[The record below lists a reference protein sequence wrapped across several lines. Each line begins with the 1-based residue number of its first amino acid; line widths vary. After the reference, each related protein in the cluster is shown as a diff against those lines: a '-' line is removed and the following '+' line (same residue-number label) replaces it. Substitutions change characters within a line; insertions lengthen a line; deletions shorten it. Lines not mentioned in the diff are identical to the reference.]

1 MVKAVDGDGAKGG
14 KAARKAKSSSEFS
27 TENML
32 RDIKKVVKAF
42 GGGIMKDTEKSK
54 KSKSKSMALPIVKGK
69 KSIASLPIL
78 SEDEDGE
85 DSTAEDA
92 PVEKSKPTKGKKE
105 KSADTKKKHVDAE
118 NTPVDES
125 EKVEAKGV
133 KMTSDAMAAS
143 KKVASLRQPK
153 RVSAAAVKTSL
164 DATAPVKSA
173 ASTKSSPKSIRLDES
188 DDDSPSSGKATL
200 PQSDVETTK
209 KAKEKKTPA
218 TKLLFTNVKASEEAF
233 KTLIKSRISSCG
245 AYIKCFMTS
254 AGKYVVLVA
263 NEEIANAY
271 VSYFNGYELN
281 GEAMSVDIS
290 TRGPKGTEKKMHMP
304 SKESFKTVTL
314 KNIPKVFE
322 RDSVVK
328 ALESVDGVKYKSL
341 KRDLGGNWA
350 VGFETVPDCVKF
362 TSLVNGGVLTFVNET
377 KTKKVKVKC
386 DAPSFGTKAAHAGRV
401 FVQNLSFNTTATQ
414 LEELVHRFDKGA
426 KVHMPK
432 GGKKGFAFVQF
443 SNIQVAE
450 KAILRLNGSDFGGRK
465 IRLALSLPTELY
477 KDKPKTVETKP
488 EADPAG
494 DKKEDLDEGDEDEE
508 EEEDDDEEGEGDE
521 QDDDDDDEESDDEE
535 EMDSGDEEDEEEG
548 EEDDDEEGEE
558 EEDQEEEG
566 SEENEDQQ
574 ASGKG
579 KKARSSGEKTKKSDE
594 SNRTIFVRNLS
605 YQSTEAALR
614 EYFSTYGAVKSCN
627 ICKDEKGVSRG
638 TAFILFED
646 ADDARKILAMEELAL
661 ERDADFNLEDKKSA
675 RNKVKHG
682 PAAGLGFSLNGRR
695 LRLSRAISKDEAS
708 NLSKAKE
715 QKRNAAPNSKK
726 RSDLLM
732 EGVILETSP
741 EFQKLTAMEQK
752 LQTSSF
758 KEKLEKMKNPNMF
771 LNPKRLCVR
780 NLPPNADV
788 NELRRAIVAHFRRN
802 VDLASI
808 CGSKKVDASRT
819 IGKVTF
825 LSDEKRKVKVGES
838 TMRRRMPFAFID
850 FNHEELALQA
860 LRFLSSNADI
870 FGARHRLFA
879 EFAIE
884 DSRALYIQNKRKQQ
898 YDEKLK
904 ERIAAKEDEEDTPE
918 AGKKRKKCKTYSR
931 GKLQRMKRRKLREA
945 AAEQPAANS

>member
-1 MVKAVDGDGAKGG
+1 MVKAVDGD
-14 KAARKAKSSSEFS
+14 KAARKAKSASEFS

-42 GGGIMKDTEKSK
+42 GGGIMKSSGKSK
-54 KSKSKSMALPIVKGK
+54 KSKSKSMSLPVVKGK
-69 KSIASLPIL
+69 SSMASLISPN
-78 SEDEDGE
+78 EDGDDGDED
-85 DSTAEDA
+85 TAADVAAEQ
-92 PVEKSKPTKGKKE
+92 VKPTKGKKE
-105 KSADTKKKHVDAE
+105 KPADRKKKTGDGDNAPADGSQQAE
-118 NTPVDES
+118 G
-125 EKVEAKGV
+125 KGAKIS
-133 KMTSDAMAAS
+133 KDAMAAS
-143 KKVASLRQPK
+143 KKVASLRQSK
-153 RVSAAAVKTSL
+153 RVSTAAVKT
-164 DATAPVKSA
+164 APAAKTSVKSV
-173 ASTKSSPKSIRLDES
+173 ASSKGASKSVPLDER
-188 DDDSPSSGKATL
+188 DDDSSSSGNATL
-200 PQSDVETTK
+200 PQSDVEMTK
-209 KAKEKKTPA
+209 KTSVEKTPA
-218 TKLLFTNVKASEEAF
+218 TKLLFTNVKASDEAF
-233 KTLIKSRISSCG
+233 KTLINSRTASCG
-245 AYIKCFMTS
+245 PYLKCFMAS
-254 AGKYVVLVA
+254 AGKCVVLVA
-263 NEEIANAY
+263 SEEIAKAY

-290 TRGPKGTEKKMHMP
+290 TRGPRGTAKKLHMP

-322 RDSVVK
+322 RDSVAK

-341 KRDLGGNWA
+341 KRDLEGNWA

-362 TSLVNGGVLTFVNET
+362 TSLVNGCFLTFANET
-377 KTKKVKVKC
+377 KTKKVKVMC
-386 DAPSFGTKAAHAGRV
+386 GGPSFGTKASHAGRV
-401 FVQNLSFNTTATQ
+401 FVQNLKFTTTAAQ
-414 LEELVHRFDKGA
+414 LEKLAHRFDKGA

-432 GGKKGFAFVQF
+432 SGKKGFAFIQF

-450 KAILRLNGSDFGGRK
+450 KAILRLNGTDFEGRK

-477 KDKPKTVETKP
+477 KDQVKTVDGKA
-488 EADPAG
+488 EAESAAAQ
-494 DKKEDLDEGDEDEE
+494 DKKKDLDEGDEVEEDEEADADDSDDEE
-508 EEEDDDEEGEGDE
+508 EEEDEEDDEDE
-521 QDDDDDDEESDDEE
+521 SEEEDDEDE
-535 EMDSGDEEDEEEG
+535 GEEDEEEE
-548 EEDDDEEGEE
+548 EEDDEDEEDDEGEDEE
-558 EEDQEEEG
+558 EEDEEE
-566 SEENEDQQ
+566 SEDQKT
-574 ASGKG
+574 SGKG
-579 KKARSSGEKTKKSDE
+579 KPLRSSAAKTRKNDE
-594 SNRTIFVRNLS
+594 SDRTIFVRNLS
-605 YQSTEAALR
+605 YESTEAALR
-614 EYFSTYGAVKSCN
+614 EYFATFGAVESCN
-627 ICKDEKGVSRG
+627 ICKDAKGVSRG
-638 TAFILFED
+638 TAFILFQN

-661 ERDADFNLEDKKSA
+661 ERDADFSLEGARSA

-695 LRLSRAISKDEAS
+695 LILSRALSRDEAS
-708 NLSKAKE
+708 TLAKAKE
-715 QKRNAAPNSKK
+715 QKRSTAPNSKK
-726 RSDLLM
+726 RNDLLM

-802 VDLASI
+802 VDLSSI

-860 LRFLSSNADI
+860 LRFLSCNADV
-870 FGARHRLFA
+870 FGARYRLFA

-884 DSRALYIQNKRKQQ
+884 DSRALYIQKKRKEQ
-898 YDEKLK
+898 YEEKLK
-904 ERIAAKEDEEDTPE
+904 ERIAAQEDEEGAAED
-918 AGKKRKKCKTYSR
+918 GKKRKKRKTYSR

-945 AAEQPAANS
+945 AAEQPAAN